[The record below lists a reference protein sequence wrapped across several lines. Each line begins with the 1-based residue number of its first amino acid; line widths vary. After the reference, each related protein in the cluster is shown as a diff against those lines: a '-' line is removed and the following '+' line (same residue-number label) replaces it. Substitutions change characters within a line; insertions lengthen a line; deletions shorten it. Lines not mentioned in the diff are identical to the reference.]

1 MRHQNFD
8 THLNGRNSRPR
19 LTFRIA
25 RNNIVCN
32 QIFVKGIYAMSDPSL
47 VFATATELSKLL
59 RKKKVSS
66 VELTRLFVERLQKLG
81 PNYNALAE
89 LTPELALAQARKA
102 DRALSQGKA
111 TSALTGIPY
120 GAKDLLAT
128 KGIPTRWGAP
138 PYKDQVL
145 DHDATVIRRMR
156 EAGAVLAGKLAM
168 VELAG
173 GGGYAYASASLHGP
187 GLNPWNLK
195 HWAGGSSSGSGSAV
209 AAGLVPFALGSETWG
224 SIVTPS
230 AYCGITGL
238 RPTWGLV
245 SRYGAM
251 ELAWSMDKVGPMA
264 RSAEDCGWVLQAI
277 AGFDTKDDTTIKD
290 GFTFKPRVS
299 RRDFHL
305 GVLSLD
311 YSEHPETERV
321 FAEAVR
327 VLRKA
332 GMKLTRTELPNHD
345 YEVFT
350 RTLLN
355 GEMAAA
361 HKELIESGRVDEL
374 VDAPQAQGLK
384 DSLKI
389 PVADYVRA
397 QQKQIGASLD
407 LLRMFQKFD
416 ALVAPTLLIEA
427 PTLDTNLRT
436 AFKKR
441 GGHSVLGATAGVPC
455 LTVPMGFGPMGL
467 PLGLCIT
474 GNLFDE
480 QTILEIGM
488 VFQRESDWHTKHPGE
503 RNA

>member
-1 MRHQNFD
+1 MPD
-8 THLNGRNSRPR
+8 S
-19 LTFRIA
+19 
-25 RNNIVCN
+25 
-32 QIFVKGIYAMSDPSL
+32 SL
-47 VFATATELSKLL
+47 VFASVTELSKLL
-59 RKKKVSS
+59 RKRKVSS
-66 VELTRLFVERLQKLG
+66 VELTRLFLKRLESLG
-81 PNYNALAE
+81 PTYNALAE
-89 LTPELALAQARKA
+89 LTPELALTQARKA
-102 DRALSQGKA
+102 DRALSKGTA
-111 TSALTGIPY
+111 SSPLTGIPY

-128 KGIPTRWGAP
+128 NGIPTRWGAP

-145 DHDATVIRRMR
+145 DYDATVITKMR
-156 EAGAVLAGKLAM
+156 EAGAVLAAKLAM

-173 GGGYAYASASLHGP
+173 GGGYAHASASLHGP

-238 RPTWGLV
+238 RPTWGYV

-264 RSAEDCGWVLQAI
+264 HSAEDCGWVLQAI
-277 AGFDTKDDTTIKD
+277 AGFDMNDDTTIED
-290 GFTFKPRVS
+290 GFKFKPRLS
-299 RRDFHL
+299 RRDFQL
-305 GVLSLD
+305 GVLPLD
-311 YSEHPETERV
+311 YSQNPETEKA
-321 FAEAVR
+321 FEEAVR
-327 VLRKA
+327 VLRRA
-332 GMKLTRTELPNHD
+332 GMKLTRTELPEKD

-361 HKELIESGRVDEL
+361 HKALIESGRVDEL
-374 VDAPQAQGLK
+374 VDVPQAQGLK

-389 PVADYVRA
+389 PAADYVLA
-397 QQKQIGASLD
+397 QQWQIGASLG

-416 ALVAPTLLIEA
+416 ALIAPTLLIEA
-427 PTLDTNLRT
+427 PTIDTNLRS

-441 GGHSVLGATAGVPC
+441 GGYSVLGATAGVPC
-455 LTVPMGFGPMGL
+455 LTVPMGFGRQGL
-467 PLGLCIT
+467 PLGLSIT
-474 GNLFDE
+474 GDLFDE

-488 VFQRESDWHTKHPGE
+488 VFQRETGWHLMHPVDPKP
-503 RNA
+503 